1 MRSEKMF
8 STCSLLNKQDI
19 ICLAGENSKKKKC
32 QENKHS
38 VEDLPINTFTK
49 VKKKKKMRM
58 QNKKLIK
65 GFNIVELGAREKSSN
80 FPFAYYKP
88 LGDDPFNILTLW

>member
-1 MRSEKMF
+1 
-8 STCSLLNKQDI
+8 
-19 ICLAGENSKKKKC
+19 
-32 QENKHS
+32 
-38 VEDLPINTFTK
+38 
-49 VKKKKKMRM
+49 M